1 MNTSDSMETQ
11 GLMSVYDTSAMDET
25 LKKMG
30 ELIQDDEYADVEQNN
45 NKRSL
50 MLLKTWLTK
59 CSIRARTHAKLSM
72 RAGVLDVMLSIPKL
86 FFGGAAT
93 ALSFW
98 ATSDINGSSHGV
110 RVLVATLSAVSTILA
125 SLGQFL
131 RYDEARF
138 RHQMAS
144 GMYSQLC
151 RKIEMLV
158 FSDFSDST
166 GNRDVAEIAARF
178 ANIATFSPQIQV

>member
-1 MNTSDSMETQ
+1 
-11 GLMSVYDTSAMDET
+11 MDEA

-30 ELIQDDEYADVEQNN
+30 DLRHQIIEDEFEKGAALGVRQWERK
-45 NKRSL
+45 NKEGGSL
-50 MLLKTWLTK
+50 MLLETWLTK
-59 CSIRARTHAKLSM
+59 CSIRAREHARLSM
-72 RAGVLDVMLSIPKL
+72 RNGTLDVILSIPKL

-98 ATSDINGSSHGV
+98 ATSDINGSSHEV

-131 RYDEARF
+131 RYDEAKF
-138 RHQMAS
+138 RHQMAA

-166 GNRDVAEIAARF
+166 GSRDVAEIAARF
-178 ANIATFSPQIQV
+178 ANIATFSPQIRVA